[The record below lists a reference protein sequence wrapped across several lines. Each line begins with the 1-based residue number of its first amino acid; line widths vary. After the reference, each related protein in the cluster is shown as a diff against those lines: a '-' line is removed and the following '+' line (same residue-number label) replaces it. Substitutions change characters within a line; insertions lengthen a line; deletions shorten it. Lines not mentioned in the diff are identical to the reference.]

1 MVVRIG
7 NLIVGSTIILAK
19 IDSDRAFFRIDRIVR
34 DWWDPTILLD
44 LFFYLALYENEN
56 FETLWTKWKNESSFK
71 DHYESFEI

>member
-1 MVVRIG
+1 M
-7 NLIVGSTIILAK
+7 IIPAK
-19 IDSDRAFFRIDRIVR
+19 IDSDHARIDRIVR
-34 DWWDPTILLD
+34 DRWDPMILLD

>member
-7 NLIVGSTIILAK
+7 NLIVGSMIIPVK
-19 IDSDRAFFRIDRIVR
+19 IDSDHARIDRIVR
-34 DWWDPTILLD
+34 DRWDPMILLD